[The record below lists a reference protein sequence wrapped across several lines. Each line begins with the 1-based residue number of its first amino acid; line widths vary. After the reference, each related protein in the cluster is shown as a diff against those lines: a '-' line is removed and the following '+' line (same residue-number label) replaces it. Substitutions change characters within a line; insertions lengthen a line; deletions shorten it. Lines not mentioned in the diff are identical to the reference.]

1 MSARVDYNTLDKS
14 GGSSNVKM
22 GSRGLISFLITFLDS
37 GLMSFLD
44 SSEDIELLFEFLRW
58 VKGLGILDN
67 WFCNLDNG
75 LKLLFF
81 CQIRRLEFELLFH
94 HY

>member
-1 MSARVDYNTLDKS
+1 MDYNTLDKS

-22 GSRGLISFLITFLDS
+22 GSRGLITFLDS

-81 CQIRRLEFELLFH
+81 LSD
-94 HY
+94 